1 MEHAFGED
9 VVEVTQRVF
18 VDLQEMRDAW
28 HAAQALGHFLQQLGF
43 ADAGFQFE
51 VVPHAVHHHGR
62 VQVTEH
68 GTDVLGQL
76 ADETH
81 PYRAALDGDLGEDFY
96 D

>member
-1 MEHAFGED
+1 
-9 VVEVTQRVF
+9 
-18 VDLQEMRDAW
+18 MRDTR
-28 HAAQALGHFLQQLGF
+28 HATQALGHLLQYFGLSYAGLQL
-43 ADAGFQFE
+43 E
-51 VVPHAVHHHGR
+51 IVPHTVHHHGR

-68 GTDVLGQL
+68 GADVFGQL